1 MTYKVSET
9 QHGFFRV
16 DIDTPEVINQLADHI
31 DASCGF
37 DALQTVV
44 NRKSKQGYIWCRA
57 TFLVKSDNIEHAKNK
72 LSEIVGKFKNE

>member
-9 QHGFFRV
+9 LNGFRV

-37 DALQTVV
+37 EALQTVV
-44 NRKSKQGYIWCRA
+44 NRNIKQGYIWCRA
-57 TFLVKSDNIEHAKNK
+57 TFLVKPDNIEHAKNK
-72 LSEIVGKFKNE
+72 LSEIVGNFNEK